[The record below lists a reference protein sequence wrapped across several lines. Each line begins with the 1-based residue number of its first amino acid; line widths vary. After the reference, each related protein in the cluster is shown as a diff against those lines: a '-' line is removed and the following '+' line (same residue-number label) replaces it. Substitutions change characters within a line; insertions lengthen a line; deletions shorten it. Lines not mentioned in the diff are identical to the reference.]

1 MRKRQ
6 NNEALIIA
14 LATTST
20 VREAAAKAG
29 VSETTAYRLLNDADF
44 KKAYNDYKQALL
56 EHSATALSLQL
67 ADAIKAMGEIVTDAE
82 TPAAVRLQAA
92 DAIFKNTLRVREH
105 LQLTNDVERLK
116 AVIFPN
122 E

>member
-44 KKAYNDYKQALL
+44 KKAYNNYKQALL
-56 EHSATALSLQL
+56 ENSATALSLQL

-105 LQLTNDVERLK
+105 LQLTNDVEQLK